1 MNTVYIRKE
10 TLGMDNAS
18 FPFVSLSDI
27 ICSTISFFN
36 QAAVGID
43 PSAIVLLFGLLLSQP
58 QDVLQP
64 IQSDLNDL

>member
-1 MNTVYIRKE
+1 
-10 TLGMDNAS
+10 MDNAS
-18 FPFVSLSDI
+18 FTCVSLSGV

-36 QAAVGID
+36 QAAVGVD
-43 PSAIVLLFGLLLSQP
+43 PSAIVLLFGLLLAQP